1 MVFGVAMVGVGIGIG
16 AAIWSGGSSTSSL
29 STTTSQPPT
38 SSTVPAATVKVTP
51 PQGPA
56 GAAFTLAATRFKPGE
71 NIRFEISSAQGKPF
85 TGPPHKAGVDGT
97 VTATYQAT
105 QTDMPGPYT
114 VKATGDQGTVAQ
126 GQFTITGGT
135 GQSSTTSTP
144 KP

>member
-1 MVFGVAMVGVGIGIG
+1 V
-16 AAIWSGGSSTSSL
+16 
-29 STTTSQPPT
+29 
-38 SSTVPAATVKVTP
+38 
-51 PQGPA
+51 
-56 GAAFTLAATRFKPGE
+56 GAAFSLAATGFKPGE

-97 VTATYQAT
+97 VTAMYQAT
-105 QTDMPGPYT
+105 QTNVPGLYT